1 MTPTDLETLLSA
13 NVDTSKTNLETLLSA
28 LIGSNVGVMKTLAII
43 DSSLRTLKEDVATN
57 KDETTKLAQKL
68 TQLENLIAT
77 NQKETVTTLNETG
90 NQINNNIATAQKQLG
105 EGVTNTEKQ
114 LDKFLEQLAA
124 VDDSDDSSNTI
135 EELLPLITTLSEN
148 VGVLAKKIA
157 STEKM
162 VTELNDSTM
171 TFSSRIAAMDVK
183 LASSATKDT
192 DISLESLQDQVDEM
206 NKWSQKL
213 THR

>member
-57 KDETTKLAQKL
+57 KEETTKLAQKL

-157 STEKM
+157 STEKI

>member
-57 KDETTKLAQKL
+57 KEETTKLAQKL
-68 TQLENLIAT
+68 IQLENLIAT
-77 NQKETVTTLNETG
+77 NQKETVSTLTDTKNRINE
-90 NQINNNIATAQKQLG
+90 NITSAQKYLG
-105 EGVTNTEKQ
+105 EGITNTEQQ
-114 LDKFLEQLAA
+114 LDKFLEQLAS

>member
-1 MTPTDLETLLSA
+1 MTPTDLETLLSS

-43 DSSLRTLKEDVATN
+43 DSSLRTLKDDMA
-57 KDETTKLAQKL
+57 TTKEESKNLTQRL
-68 TQLENLIAT
+68 TQLENLLAT
-77 NQKETVTTLNETG
+77 NQKETMTALTNTE
-90 NQINNNIATAQKQLG
+90 NQISENIATTHKQLG
-105 EGVTNTEKQ
+105 EGITNTEKQ
-114 LDKFLEQLAA
+114 LDKFLEQLAS
-124 VDDSDDSSNTI
+124 VDDSDDSNTI

-157 STEKM
+157 TTEKI

>member
-1 MTPTDLETLLSA
+1 MTPTDLETLLSS

-43 DSSLRTLKEDVATN
+43 DRSLRTLTDDMA
-57 KDETTKLAQKL
+57 TTKEESKNL
-68 TQLENLIAT
+68 TENLLAT
-77 NQKETVTTLNETG
+77 NQKETLAALTNTE
-90 NQINNNIATAQKQLG
+90 NQISENITTTHKQLG
-105 EGVTNTEKQ
+105 EGITNTEKQ
-114 LDKFLEQLAA
+114 LDKFLEQLAS
-124 VDDSDDSSNTI
+124 VDDSDDSNTI

-157 STEKM
+157 TTEKI

>member
-1 MTPTDLETLLSA
+1 MTPTDLETLLSS

-43 DSSLRTLKEDVATN
+43 DSSLRTLKDDMA
-57 KDETTKLAQKL
+57 TTKEESKNLTQRL
-68 TQLENLIAT
+68 TQLENLLAT
-77 NQKETVTTLNETG
+77 NQKETLDALTNTE
-90 NQINNNIATAQKQLG
+90 NQISENIITTHKQLG
-105 EGVTNTEKQ
+105 EGITNTEKQ
-114 LDKFLEQLAA
+114 LDKFLEQLAS
-124 VDDSDDSSNTI
+124 VDDSDDSNTI

-157 STEKM
+157 TTEKI

>member
-1 MTPTDLETLLSA
+1 MTPTDLETLLSS

-43 DSSLRTLKEDVATN
+43 DSSLRTLKDDMA
-57 KDETTKLAQKL
+57 TTKEESKNLTQRL
-68 TQLENLIAT
+68 TQLENLLAT
-77 NQKETVTTLNETG
+77 NQKETLDALTNTE
-90 NQINNNIATAQKQLG
+90 NQISENITTTHKQLG
-105 EGVTNTEKQ
+105 EGITNTEKQ
-114 LDKFLEQLAA
+114 LDKFLEQLAS
-124 VDDSDDSSNTI
+124 VDDSDDSNTI

-157 STEKM
+157 TTEKI

>member
-57 KDETTKLAQKL
+57 KEETTKLAQKL

-77 NQKETVTTLNETG
+77 NQKETVSTLTDTKNRINE
-90 NQINNNIATAQKQLG
+90 NITSAQKYLG
-105 EGVTNTEKQ
+105 EGITNTEQQ
-114 LDKFLEQLAA
+114 LDKFLEQLAS

>member
-90 NQINNNIATAQKQLG
+90 NQISNNIATAQKQLG

>member
-1 MTPTDLETLLSA
+1 MTPTDLETLLSS
-13 NVDTSKTNLETLLSA
+13 NVDTNKTNLETLLSA

-43 DSSLRTLKEDVATN
+43 DSSLRTLKDDMA
-57 KDETTKLAQKL
+57 TTKEESKNLTQRL
-68 TQLENLIAT
+68 TQLENLLAT
-77 NQKETVTTLNETG
+77 NQKETLAALTNTE
-90 NQINNNIATAQKQLG
+90 NQISENITTTHKQLG
-105 EGVTNTEKQ
+105 EGITNTEKQ
-114 LDKFLEQLAA
+114 LDKFLEQLAS
-124 VDDSDDSSNTI
+124 VDDSDDSNTI

-157 STEKM
+157 TTEKI

>member
-1 MTPTDLETLLSA
+1 MTPTDLETLLSS

-43 DSSLRTLKEDVATN
+43 DSSLRTLKDDMA
-57 KDETTKLAQKL
+57 TTKEESKNLTQRL
-68 TQLENLIAT
+68 TQLENLLAT
-77 NQKETVTTLNETG
+77 NQKETLAALTNTE
-90 NQINNNIATAQKQLG
+90 NQISENITTTHKQLG
-105 EGVTNTEKQ
+105 EGITNTEKQ
-114 LDKFLEQLAA
+114 LDKFLEQLVS
-124 VDDSDDSSNTI
+124 VDDSDDSNTI

-157 STEKM
+157 TTEKI

>member
-57 KDETTKLAQKL
+57 KEETTKLAQKL

>member
-1 MTPTDLETLLSA
+1 MTPTDLETLLSS

-43 DSSLRTLKEDVATN
+43 DSSLRTLKDDMA
-57 KDETTKLAQKL
+57 TTKEESKNLTQRL
-68 TQLENLIAT
+68 TQLENLLAT
-77 NQKETVTTLNETG
+77 NQKETLAALTNTE
-90 NQINNNIATAQKQLG
+90 NQISENITTTHNQLG
-105 EGVTNTEKQ
+105 EGITNTEKQ
-114 LDKFLEQLAA
+114 LDKFLEQLAS
-124 VDDSDDSSNTI
+124 VDDTDDSNTI

-157 STEKM
+157 TTEKI

>member
-1 MTPTDLETLLSA
+1 MTPTDLETLLSS

-43 DSSLRTLKEDVATN
+43 DSSLRTLKDDMA
-57 KDETTKLAQKL
+57 TTKEESKNLTQRL
-68 TQLENLIAT
+68 TQLENLLAT
-77 NQKETVTTLNETG
+77 NQKETLAALTNTE
-90 NQINNNIATAQKQLG
+90 NQISENITTTHKQLG
-105 EGVTNTEKQ
+105 EGITNTEKQ
-114 LDKFLEQLAA
+114 LDKFLEQLAS
-124 VDDSDDSSNTI
+124 VDDSDDSNTI
-135 EELLPLITTLSEN
+135 EALLPLITTLSEN

-157 STEKM
+157 TTEKI

>member
-1 MTPTDLETLLSA
+1 MTPTDLETLLSS

-43 DSSLRTLKEDVATN
+43 DRSLRTLKDDMA
-57 KDETTKLAQKL
+57 TTKEESKNLTQRL
-68 TQLENLIAT
+68 TQLENLLAT
-77 NQKETVTTLNETG
+77 NQKETLAALTNTE
-90 NQINNNIATAQKQLG
+90 NQISENITTTHKQLG
-105 EGVTNTEKQ
+105 EGITNTEKQ
-114 LDKFLEQLAA
+114 LDKFLEQLAS
-124 VDDSDDSSNTI
+124 VDDSDDSNTI

-157 STEKM
+157 TTEKI

>member
-13 NVDTSKTNLETLLSA
+13 NVDSCNTNLETLLSA

-43 DSSLRTLKEDVATN
+43 DSSLRTLKEDVATH
-57 KDETTKLAQKL
+57 KEESAKFAQKL

-77 NQKETVTTLNETG
+77 NQKETVSTLNETG

-114 LDKFLEQLAA
+114 LDKFLEQLAS

-183 LASSATKDT
+183 LASSAIKDT

-213 THR
+213 TRR

>member
-1 MTPTDLETLLSA
+1 MTPTDLETLLSS

-57 KDETTKLAQKL
+57 KEESVKLEQKL
-68 TQLENLIAT
+68 TQLENLITT

-90 NQINNNIATAQKQLG
+90 NQINSNITTAQKHLG
-105 EGVTNTEKQ
+105 EGITNTEKQ
-114 LDKFLEQLAA
+114 LDNFLEQLAS

>member
-1 MTPTDLETLLSA
+1 MTPTDLETLLSS

-43 DSSLRTLKEDVATN
+43 DSSLRTLKDDMA
-57 KDETTKLAQKL
+57 TTKEESKNLTQRL
-68 TQLENLIAT
+68 TQLENLLAT
-77 NQKETVTTLNETG
+77 NQKETLAALTNTE
-90 NQINNNIATAQKQLG
+90 NQISENITTTHKQLG
-105 EGVTNTEKQ
+105 EGITNTEKQ
-114 LDKFLEQLAA
+114 LDKFLEQLAS
-124 VDDSDDSSNTI
+124 VDDSDDSNTI

-157 STEKM
+157 TTEKI